1 MATGLAWLGY
11 TDPSQWKSG
20 IALYMVGLIA
30 YQGSL
35 TFWTAAFPSL
45 ARNLPEV
52 RESAADLASSPPRTT
67 AAKHAEM
74 DMIARNRVSNVAFTV
89 QSVFELVILA
99 VLQGILVALGANDST
114 ENNTKALSV
123 ACAYTA
129 GVWALCAMPWFM

>member
-1 MATGLAWLGY
+1 
-11 TDPSQWKSG
+11 
-20 IALYMVGLIA
+20 MVGLIA

>member
-1 MATGLAWLGY
+1 
-11 TDPSQWKSG
+11 
-20 IALYMVGLIA
+20 MVGVIA

-45 ARNLPEV
+45 ARNLKEV
-52 RESAADLASSPPRTT
+52 RASAKDLGSNPPLTT
-67 AAKHAEM
+67 PEKHAEL
-74 DMIARNRVSNVAFTV
+74 DMLSRNRVSNIAFTV

-99 VLQGILVALGANDST
+99 VLQGILVALNANEST